1 MLSAPMSA
9 NAPPTSPAINGVC
22 VLEFNSTAKNLQNF
36 RRSASPF
43 PIAYHISDLKVYHIF
58 SSIFAHQDV
67 TGTDNAQAVSEA
79 KPAVFRA
86 EERKQRVRR
95 IVSSQ

>member
-58 SSIFAHQDV
+58 AHQDV